1 MKKNNNNN
9 DAHFLFIPENNF
21 PVNRWIICR
30 TGSGNSLGLVTGSM
44 KFDGTKP
51 YRPSKFLPS

>member
-1 MKKNNNNN
+1 MKKNDNE
-9 DAHFLFIPENNF
+9 HFLFIPENNF

-30 TGSGNSLGLVTGSM
+30 TGSGNSLGLITGSI
-44 KFDGTKP
+44 KFDGNKP